1 MKYDF
6 SSLGQAVNGV
16 KESSKKET
24 FVKKDSKKN
33 DKNEPSKLNRIDFG
47 SFRTTFDAF
56 SVVKKNKNEKEE
68 KKKIINPSDDSAIDI
83 EKALMEDFVTD
94 YTANKTNVTEL
105 YNLLRNDFP
114 AIAEI
119 ISNKYFNKKYVDI
132 VPTMNAVI
140 KLMTTKVFATSLL
153 STIKDGAFELEDIK
167 YDFGKLISMVLRT
180 SNSKMVDSTMAAY
193 VEIMADHLYNIEMKQ
208 LQELGLSDEAATD
221 VVIGIPKLM
230 TQMTENDLKYSV
242 GEFIGIILEHCDTT
256 INTMDAESQ
265 KKLFYTIFPQI
276 KYQTNKA
283 VGKCFIADE
292 LDLGKDEKRAALYN
306 EYVKMLYMIL
316 DEQDIQD
323 IEYVL
328 SFIYKTT
335 KANDDANK
343 AAILFNGKVAVEYDN
358 IAKALKDFV
367 ENNKDSK
374 EILFH

>member
-6 SSLGQAVNGV
+6 SSLGQAVDGV

-56 SVVKKNKNEKEE
+56 SVGKKNKNEKEE

>member
-33 DKNEPSKLNRIDFG
+33 DKNEPSKLNRIDFS

-56 SVVKKNKNEKEE
+56 SVGKKNKNEKEE

>member
-56 SVVKKNKNEKEE
+56 SVGKKNKNEKEE

-119 ISNKYFNKKYVDI
+119 ISNKYFNKNYVDI

>member
-56 SVVKKNKNEKEE
+56 SVGKKNKNEKEE

-328 SFIYKTT
+328 SFVYKTT

>member
-56 SVVKKNKNEKEE
+56 SVGKKNKNEKEE

-119 ISNKYFNKKYVDI
+119 ISNKYFNKKYVNI

-328 SFIYKTT
+328 SFVYKTT

>member
-33 DKNEPSKLNRIDFG
+33 EKNEPSKLNRIDFG

-56 SVVKKNKNEKEE
+56 SVGKKNKNEKEE

>member
-56 SVVKKNKNEKEE
+56 SVGKKNKNEKEE